1 MNNRRLFSENHR
13 ITPHGTTHLDVVY
26 TNMTEKVDEFIDKVD
41 KLLQTDEFGKHRIV
55 GLDLEYTYS
64 QENIAVVQLC
74 LGTNVLVFHY
84 SRFGFITNS

>member
-13 ITPHGTTHLDVVY
+13 ITAHGTTHLDVVY
-26 TNMTEKVDEFIDKVD
+26 NNMTEKVDEFINKVD

-55 GLDLEYTYS
+55 GLDS
-64 QENIAVVQLC
+64 QENIAIVQLC

-84 SRFGFITNS
+84 SRFGNQTLIHD